1 MNISNKITGKRV
13 REELDYETS
22 NKILKIYPQEF
33 KEYIKDILK
42 KIPNVSIITPNGTI
56 QSDLIIFDSMSNNN
70 IIVYNNE
77 IDSDEFITNL
87 IDSYLNKLEE
97 IIINDKNNSNNISNI
112 YDIGELL
119 FYNYLNIITESFC
132 KVDFSSYNLDFNIH
146 EKIIITDVEKQI
158 RENMYDDISTHN
170 QLVKELLSQFKEN
183 IISIDN
189 DTLFF
194 NSEISLTD
202 NLTNFYDSNIFN
214 LTSKNFNKKYFEIK
228 PLNSLFDRIYEN
240 IRNKILFNISKL
252 NMLKSNIIFNIINK
266 YFNKYMDTI
275 VKTKTTMKT
284 IIINMITEI
293 INYFIYINYDQYI
306 KKYFIKYLENKY
318 NIIES
323 ELLFI
328 YEYEYEFIKTYP
340 IYTTEIKS
348 YEKNIETI
356 NTELSNDIMLK
367 LLKNVVYNKHKYYNN
382 IVVVL
387 LSIFNDHYVKELKE
401 NLDNIYNDINID
413 KEINIFYYIHYLK
426 NMILQIQTLLI
437 DFNPT
442 KLLKLPDP
450 PKLDPKQSPPS
461 PPLILSLEDQILIP
475 SPTALPLPPLILPE
489 ALPLQP
495 PVKPLQPPA
504 KPTSPKRRVPQNLL
518 PIQSPS
524 ELRITPQNSVIKLKI
539 NLPNITIPVYLYDFE
554 MSENLKNILINNIS
568 IIFEKYLIFDQE
580 NEYCNEIKKDK
591 NFINIKN
598 KITEINSN
606 MDKILRI
613 KNFNTTFKNI
623 NYIIFD
629 KNNILLN
636 NFIYFI
642 RNPIRKILNEIFT
655 SYHDSN
661 IDNIS
666 KIKEDMQKIIN
677 TTYNKNPF
685 EINNYIIK
693 NILINKIPMYTKNF
707 RVTNKRSFIT
717 KYKSEL
723 DSIQKFVN
731 YIFIDNPDPDLK
743 TIIYNLNITQTGVYI
758 NFKNQN
764 RENLHHI
771 SLHSH
776 DEDMDNINK
785 IHLKNDLFEIRTT
798 LYIYDIS
805 DNHNI
810 YYGYCHTD
818 TKNNKKNKISKNQQI
833 IINVIRFL
841 FANLIMKMIEQ
852 KDIIPDYIYNQ
863 QKYIALDDPNL
874 KIMYYNKYLKYKQK
888 YLELKDEMQKIN
900 LI

>member
-707 RVTNKRSFIT
+707 RVNNKRSFIT